1 MSSDCLSALAWGVAY
16 ALHAVDPCM
25 PLGVLDCARWA
36 LSTRAMDGLCLVVV
50 LCYALASL
58 LQAGV
63 RTVKTQRNCCTPA
76 VHPALFWP
84 PSPHTTTYY
93 VKSVRKGHL
102 RHNANCIVNTS
113 I

>member
-1 MSSDCLSALAWGVAY
+1 MCENLSALAQIAIF
-16 ALHAVDPCM
+16 ALRAVDPCA

-36 LSTRAMDGLCLVVV
+36 ISTSAMDGLFLVVV

-58 LQAGV
+58 MAAGV
-63 RTVKTQRNCCTPA
+63 RAVKTPRNCCTPA

-93 VKSVRKGHL
+93 VKRVRKGDL
-102 RHNANCIVNTS
+102 RQNANCIVNTS